1 MTTSTIWNI
10 NVGGTTV
17 GLGQN
22 IRERAWGR
30 PRPCQFLSGGPPEKN
45 RMGRRCRTFPDE
57 RSQCR
62 DPPKSCPR
70 CAPVARRK
78 VVVYSCWFG
87 GGALLG
93 ECYDRPLVKDV
104 PPLMLTGLR
113 AIGLGAC
120 GRVPLGVHGSRQLRP
135 DRCPRKGNTEM
146 PTHTHTT
153 SRIALRPSDIGDI
166 TPGTRWGVGVGRP
179 PPPPPEQAITHETL
193 APPWSPSGRPR
204 DVRGLSLGLQGP
216 APRNLQG
223 ATNDPPA
230 PRPSEANAPTMPDA
244 FRMHYARPRCIPTG

>member
-1 MTTSTIWNI
+1 
-10 NVGGTTV
+10 
-17 GLGQN
+17 
-22 IRERAWGR
+22 
-30 PRPCQFLSGGPPEKN
+30 
-45 RMGRRCRTFPDE
+45 MGRRCRTFPDE

-179 PPPPPEQAITHETL
+179 PPPPPNKQSPMKRLRPPGVRAEGHETFVAFRSDSKGPL
-193 APPWSPSGRPR
+193 PEISRVPQTTPLPR
-204 DVRGLSLGLQGP
+204 DQAKRMRPPCQTHFACTTLDHDASPPGSRMRRHARLVRLWPSPKQ
-216 APRNLQG
+216 ARR
-223 ATNDPPA
+223 DPN
-230 PRPSEANAPTMPDA
+230 RRDS
-244 FRMHYARPRCIPTG
+244 